1 MASSAT
7 PIGYG
12 TETGWV
18 PAPPLPARA
27 GHPAASAAALSP
39 GRIVLRALA
48 IVALLLVNK
57 FGDGGAAVFFLVL
70 FALSFRSPEAAFLS
84 FVIGLLGLSTNFAI
98 VPKTLPW
105 TPLRLIL
112 PFVAVFRFSFDLSHQ
127 RKSLFGDVWYL
138 ALCLFVGVAALCSV
152 AGGYYVPISM
162 LKLLSF
168 TTGMSAVFAG
178 AKVLQ
183 SRRYDLGEWLLAIP
197 LVIVIN
203 GLLAIVTGT
212 AYRAVRSG
220 EVVSVGS
227 SFFQGPFFHSQIA
240 GPYCALAAVLLFCY
254 WLTVNRRRT
263 WVAIVIALPLLYFV
277 WLTRSRT
284 GFVSLVFGLA
294 VAFLCA
300 GVAPRLQAWRRTLGR
315 RRTRAIIVGLLL
327 VCVLA
332 AADLATGRVTRAVR
346 EFVLKYNTA
355 AQIVEIEDVFST
367 RSGIIAQQWSTFLRH
382 PLTGI
387 GFQVADTEFFRRN
400 ATLFSAPVEKGFLPT
415 GLLEEV
421 GVLGTSSFV
430 LFIGLLC
437 LSLLSSR
444 NGPGLA
450 MLLTYLVTNLG
461 EMTIFAFGGA
471 GGLGWLFVTMGILI
485 GDRSNAVAR
494 AIGRAGGR

>member
-7 PIGYG
+7 PSGYTAQG
-12 TETGWV
+12 GWASAPLV
-18 PAPPLPARA
+18 PTRA
-27 GHPAASAAALSP
+27 GYSAAPSPALSP
-39 GRIVLRALA
+39 GRILLRALA

-84 FVIGLLGLSTNFAI
+84 FVIGMLGLSTNVAI
-98 VPKTLPW
+98 VPKTITW

-112 PFVAVFRFSFDLSHQ
+112 PFVALFRFSFDLSHQ
-127 RKSLFGDVWYL
+127 RKSLFTDMWYL
-138 ALCLFVGVAALCSV
+138 AMCLFVGVAALCSV
-152 AGGYYVPISM
+152 AGGYYVPISL
-162 LKLLSF
+162 LKLVSF
-168 TTGMSAVFAG
+168 TIGMSAVFAG
-178 AKVLQ
+178 VKVLQ

-203 GLLAIVTGT
+203 GFLAIAMGS
-212 AYRAVRSG
+212 AYRVPLPG
-220 EVVSVGS
+220 EFVAVGS
-227 SFFQGPFFHSQIA
+227 SFFKGPFYHSQIA
-240 GPYCALAAVLLFCY
+240 GPYCALAAVLVFCY
-254 WLTVNRRRT
+254 WLTVVRRRT
-263 WVAIVIALPLLYFV
+263 WVAIAIALPLLYFV

-284 GFVSLVFGLA
+284 GLVSLVFGVS

-315 RRTRAIIVGLLL
+315 RRTRAIIVGLVL
-327 VCVLA
+327 VCLVA
-332 AADLATGRVTRAVR
+332 AADLATGRVSRAVR
-346 EFVLKYNTA
+346 EFVLKYNTS
-355 AQIVEIEDVFST
+355 AQVMDFEDVI
-367 RSGIIAQQWSTFLRH
+367 RSRTGIIAQQWSTFLRH

-387 GFQVADTEFFRRN
+387 GFQVADTEYFRRN
-400 ATLFSAPVEKGFLPT
+400 ATLFTAPVEKGFLPT

-421 GVLGTSSFV
+421 GVLGASIFT

-461 EMTIFAFGGA
+461 EMTVFSFGGS
-471 GGLGWLFVTMGILI
+471 GGLGWLFVASGILI
-485 GDRSNAVAR
+485 GDRSNAVVR
-494 AIGRAGGR
+494 TIVREGGR